1 MRSAN
6 AFKSI
11 SGLSSHKEMKG
22 FVVGGERT
30 EGVFVV
36 ITTVQVNKPFS
47 DILNLL
53 YVFIWMRFLTFK
65 VFELMGCV
73 SLLALVW
80 PF

>member
-1 MRSAN
+1 
-6 AFKSI
+6 
-11 SGLSSHKEMKG
+11 MKG

-53 YVFIWMRFLTFK
+53 YVFIWMQFLTFK